1 LRDFVPV
8 NLAVKDQDNGKK
20 EERTQ
25 EKKQSKNLG
34 FNANTKTDE
43 MIDNTKGVPNINGE
57 DYQKNN

>member
-1 LRDFVPV
+1 
-8 NLAVKDQDNGKK
+8 LAVKDQDNGKK